1 MSSPAEV
8 ETARQSALKHF
19 QWIDG
24 QADTWSML
32 GEPESLRAVVR
43 GLAHLA
49 AQQQPNLVVG
59 IESRGFALA
68 PAVALALGV
77 GFCPI
82 RKSGSLF
89 PGDVAGQLTEPDYRG
104 NRTMLLARKDQFTR
118 GQRVVLVDDWI
129 QTGSQ
134 AGAAAKLISSCG
146 AEVVGVIV
154 IVDEASRE
162 ARLRLPPVRALLSAA
177 ELP

>member
-1 MSSPAEV
+1 MSSHEEV
-8 ETARQSALKHF
+8 EAARQSALVHF

-32 GEPESLRAVVR
+32 GEPNSLRAVVR
-43 GLAHLA
+43 GLAYLA
-49 AQQQPNLVVG
+49 GQQQPDLVVG

-68 PAVALALGV
+68 PAVALNLEV
-77 GFCPI
+77 GFRPI

-104 NRTMLLARKDQFTR
+104 NRRTLLARKDQFEH
-118 GQRVVLVDDWI
+118 GQRVVLVDDWVE
-129 QTGSQ
+129 TGSQ
-134 AGAAAKLISSCG
+134 AGAAAKLIASCG
-146 AEVVGVIV
+146 AEVVAVVV

-162 ARLRLPPVRALLSAA
+162 ARCRLPPIRALLRAA
-177 ELP
+177 ELR

>member
-1 MSSPAEV
+1 M
-8 ETARQSALKHF
+8 
-19 QWIDG
+19 
-24 QADTWSML
+24 
-32 GEPESLRAVVR
+32 
-43 GLAHLA
+43 
-49 AQQQPNLVVG
+49 
-59 IESRGFALA
+59 
-68 PAVALALGV
+68 
-77 GFCPI
+77 
-82 RKSGSLF
+82 F